1 MKIEKQCKT
10 LDLLEKKAKAKL
22 NHSMSRWLIGA
33 SEFGFTEKKN
43 REIFRKVSIVPRVLK
58 GNSNIDLNTN
68 FFNNKINFPLIVS
81 PMGGLT
87 QFDKKAELKI
97 AINCSFN
104 KIPYFHSNYSRYS
117 MQEILKKNKDPSCIN
132 SSLYLDDDL
141 NFIKKKLHE
150 ADFLNINSISITV
163 DSPIRSISY
172 DKMNYAY
179 DARKKMRKITK
190 ELRSELLKKKLK
202 PLNWK
207 SIEKIRKLTKKPLI
221 LKGILSYKD
230 AVIAESSGVDAIW
243 ISNHGGRSSETD
255 LTALEVLSE
264 IRSKLKK
271 RKTKIICDG
280 GVRTGSDFLKIMC
293 LGADFV
299 GVGRPIVYALIADKQ
314 AGLQN
319 YFNLIQNEIKTSFV
333 LGGINKIHQIKKLDL
348 KTRF

>member
-43 REIFRKVSIVPRVLK
+43 REIFRKVSIVPKSFKRK
-58 GNSNIDLNTN
+58 FKYRFKYKF

-97 AINCSFN
+97 ATNCSFN

-117 MQEILKKNKDPSCIN
+117 MQEILKNKDPSCIN

-141 NFIKKKLHE
+141 NFIKKLHE

-230 AVIAESSGVDAIW
+230 AVIAESSGVYAIW
-243 ISNHGGRSSETD
+243 ISNVAEEAVKH

-333 LGGINKIHQIKKLDL
+333 LGGINKIHQIK
-348 KTRF
+348 RI